1 MFIES
6 AEPLAQCYLR
16 QRGMGMLMCTHSSLD
31 GGVCLTMFES
41 SSCKCKFIIG
51 HGEQPLKGAWW
62 TISEASIVASGPGG
76 YFAGYSSL
84 NHL

>member
-1 MFIES
+1 MFVES

-16 QRGMGMLMCTHSSLD
+16 QRGTGLLICTHSSW
-31 GGVCLTMFES
+31 GWGWGVCLNMFES

-51 HGEQPLKGAWW
+51 HGEQPLKEAWW

-76 YFAGYSSL
+76 SFAGYSL
-84 NHL
+84 